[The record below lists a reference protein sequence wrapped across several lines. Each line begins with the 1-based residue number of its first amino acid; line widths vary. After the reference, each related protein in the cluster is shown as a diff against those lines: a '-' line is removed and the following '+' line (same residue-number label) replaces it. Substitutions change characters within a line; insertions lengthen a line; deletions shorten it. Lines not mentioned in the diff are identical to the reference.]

1 MALSIKDS
9 ETERLARSLARKTG
23 ETITVAT
30 RRALEE
36 RIRRLGTDAREA
48 AMLEDL
54 AAIRRSWSNLP
65 VIDHRGADEILGYD
79 EHGLPG

>member
-1 MALSIKDS
+1 MALSIKDF

-54 AAIRRSWSNLP
+54 AAIRKSWSSLP
-65 VIDHRGADEILGYD
+65 VLDNRGADEILGYD
-79 EHGLPG
+79 EQGLPG

>member
-1 MALSIKDS
+1 VALSIKDS

-30 RRALEE
+30 RRALED

-54 AAIRRSWSNLP
+54 AAIRKSWSSLP
-65 VIDHRGADEILGYD
+65 VLDNRGADEILGYD
-79 EHGLPG
+79 EQGLPG

>member
-1 MALSIKDS
+1 LPLSIKDS

-48 AMLEDL
+48 ATLEDL
-54 AAIRRSWSNLP
+54 AAIRKSWSNLP
-65 VIDHRGADEILGYD
+65 VLDRRSADDIIGYD
-79 EHGLPG
+79 EDGSPG

>member
-30 RRALEE
+30 RRALED

-54 AAIRRSWSNLP
+54 AAIRKSWSSLP
-65 VIDHRGADEILGYD
+65 VLDNRGADEILGYD
-79 EHGLPG
+79 EQGLPG